1 MGRSRLVVQRLVNE
15 DEAWRTVARRLEIR
29 YAGMEDDRAK
39 GITLQSLDPRR
50 LLRSR
55 YFPRLPRP
63 SISIPTIRP
72 RQVAAFLALVA
83 VALAAVAGVWTLAT
97 RQVSAGAA
105 TPATAAPFRP
115 RATRRHTRNTA
126 AGRPRPPAP
135 DARKTRPGESA
146 SFGLYSGL
154 HLEAP

>member
-1 MGRSRLVVQRLVNE
+1 VNE
-15 DEAWRTVARRLEIR
+15 DEAWRTLARRLEMR
-29 YAGMEDDRAK
+29 YVGMEDDKAK
-39 GITLQSLDPRR
+39 GITIQSLDPRR

-83 VALAAVAGVWTLAT
+83 IALAAVAGVWSLAT

-105 TPATAAPFRP
+105 TPASNGA
-115 RATRRHTRNTA
+115 
-126 AGRPRPPAP
+126 PPAK
-135 DARKTRPGESA
+135 ARTSARPKHRRRTTPPA
-146 SFGLYSGL
+146 S
-154 HLEAP
+154 P